1 MRQAHISH
9 SEKREWRVVREVK
22 VKSVRSLERGLL
34 VMETIQR
41 AGNCSLAELHAHTQL
56 SRATILRSLRTL
68 EEQGWVTRDEDRGY
82 RPGPKMA
89 RKKRPSL
96 RLQIRDAAGAV
107 LDELGKHTPWPADV
121 AVLQGTSM
129 VIVHSSRPSAPFLIK
144 SNVEGRMPCLLRSAL
159 GRAYIAFCPS
169 AEREALLAALR
180 QSTDPDDRL
189 ASAPRWV
196 DRMIAEC
203 LDQGYAVREPGY
215 YAGFDD
221 EGPEVC
227 AIATPIMRADNV
239 IACMNLM
246 WVAGTQTAPEFAS
259 RHLKQLKAAAAHLST
274 MVNMM

>member
-1 MRQAHISH
+1 ML
-9 SEKREWRVVREVK
+9 REVK

-34 VMETIQR
+34 VLETIQR
-41 AGNCSLAELHAHTQL
+41 SGNRSLADLHAHTQL

-68 EEQGWVTRDEDRGY
+68 EEQGWVIRDEDRGY
-82 RPGPKMA
+82 RPGPKLA
-89 RKKRPSL
+89 PKKRSNL
-96 RLQIRDAAGAV
+96 RIQITEASAPV
-107 LDELGKHTPWPADV
+107 LEELGKEIPWPADI
-121 AVLQGTSM
+121 AVLQGTNM
-129 VIVHSSRPSAPFLIK
+129 VIVRSSRPRAPFLIK
-144 SNVEGRMPCLLRSAL
+144 RNVEGRKPCLLRSAL

-196 DRMIAEC
+196 SRMIAEC

-227 AIATPIMRADNV
+227 AIATPIMRGENV
-239 IACMNLM
+239 VACINLM
-246 WVAGTQTAPEFAS
+246 WVAGTQTAPEFAITNLQP
-259 RHLKQLKAAAAHLST
+259 LKEAAARLAA
-274 MVNMM
+274 MVNRV

>member
-1 MRQAHISH
+1 M
-9 SEKREWRVVREVK
+9 VRDVK

-34 VMETIQR
+34 VMETIQQS
-41 AGNCSLAELHAHTQL
+41 GNCSLGELHAHTQL

-68 EEQGWVTRDEDRGY
+68 EEHGWVTRDEDRGY

-89 RKKRPSL
+89 YKKRPNL
-96 RLQIRDAAGAV
+96 RVRITEASAPV
-107 LDELGKHTPWPADV
+107 LDELGKQIPWPADI
-121 AVLQGTSM
+121 AVLQGTHM
-129 VIVHSSRPSAPFLIK
+129 VIMRSSRPSAPFLIK
-144 SNVEGRMPCLLRSAL
+144 RNVEGRKPCLLRSAL

-227 AIATPIMRADNV
+227 AIATPIMRGDNV

-246 WVAGTQTAPEFAS
+246 WVAGTQTAPEFARENLQS
-259 RHLKQLKAAAAHLST
+259 LKAAAARLAA
-274 MVNMM
+274 MVTGG